1 MFEPTRQAYIFVA
14 YRKKIMKFIVN
25 SSVLLKHLNYI
36 DGVVVAKPIIPILNN
51 FLFDIKD
58 GNLTIS
64 STDLETTMT
73 TSIKVDAQEDISVAI
88 PSKNTLELLKAL
100 PDQPLAI
107 SINIE
112 KGSVEIKY
120 ESGRF
125 KLTAQKG
132 DEFPKTPEIESA
144 SSFTIPAKI
153 LQKAISK
160 TIYAASNDEIRL
172 NLTGVY
178 VQLFK
183 NNITF
188 VATDANRLVRF
199 TRNDVKPGIEESFIL
214 PKKAL
219 NLLKSTLPNDDTL
232 VKVDYNRQNAFFT
245 FGDISLICRLIDEKY
260 PDYIAVIPTENPNKL
275 TVDKT
280 EFALAAKRVAI
291 TSNRSTH
298 QIRAKVAGSELTI
311 SAEDIDF
318 ENEAQEKLTCQ
329 YEGED
334 MEIGFNSKYLLEMLN
349 NVDNMQ
355 LNIEM
360 SQPNRAAVIL
370 PTEQETDEDILMLIM
385 PMMLNSY

>member
-1 MFEPTRQAYIFVA
+1 LFEPTLQAYIFVA
-14 YRKKIMKFIVN
+14 YREIIMKFIVN

-73 TSIKVDAQEDISVAI
+73 TAIKVDAQEDVSVAI
-88 PSKNTLELLKAL
+88 PSKTTLELLKTL
-100 PDQPLAI
+100 PDQPLAF

-132 DEFPKTPEIESA
+132 DEFPKIPEIESA

-153 LQKAISK
+153 LQKAITK

-219 NLLKSTLPNDDTL
+219 NLLKSSLPNDDTP

-260 PDYIAVIPTENPNKL
+260 PDYIAVIPTDNPNKL
-275 TVDKT
+275 TVDKN
-280 EFALAAKRVAI
+280 EFTLAVKRVAI

-298 QIRAKVAGSELTI
+298 QIRIKVAGSELTV

-318 ENEAQEKLTCQ
+318 ENEAQEKLTCH

-349 NVDNMQ
+349 NVDNSQ
-355 LNIEM
+355 LNLEM

-370 PTEQETDEDILMLIM
+370 PTTQETDEDVLMLIM

>member
-1 MFEPTRQAYIFVA
+1 
-14 YRKKIMKFIVN
+14 MKFIVN

-73 TSIKVDAQEDISVAI
+73 TAIKVDAQEDVSVAI
-88 PSKNTLELLKAL
+88 PSKTTLELLKTL

-160 TIYAASNDEIRL
+160 TIYAASTDEIRL

-219 NLLKSTLPNDDTL
+219 NLLKSSLPNDDTP

-275 TVDKT
+275 TVDKN
-280 EFALAAKRVAI
+280 EFSLAAKRVAI

-298 QIRAKVAGSELTI
+298 QIRVKVAGSELTV

-349 NVDNMQ
+349 NVDNSQ
-355 LNIEM
+355 LNVEM

-370 PTEQETDEDILMLIM
+370 PTTQEADEDILMLIM